1 MKNRNLA
8 NEVVWNKGAK
18 NAAPARLDPIRVIA
32 LASMKTA
39 SAQAESVVKPL
50 KANRK
55 RGAALAIAAALALA
69 LSVTALAGSGV
80 IKSITA
86 KNLVDIHF
94 YTLPTE
100 AEAMES
106 AGFVPVFK
114 TGFKNGYTFSFGWL
128 TEYTASAA
136 GGYVI
141 DKVCSYQFSY
151 EPEGLEMSDETEVV
165 LLQTQLPE
173 HEFRDYVTSG
183 YEEIFT
189 EINGVLLYYFED
201 PVLDKNGNPTG
212 NVCRRLLWDQNGI
225 HFDLGNCGALDREA
239 LLGMARELI
248 EQNG

>member
-1 MKNRNLA
+1 MKNRDLA
-8 NEVVWNKGAK
+8 KELVWNEGTEKT
-18 NAAPARLDPIRVIA
+18 APARLDPIRVTA

-39 SAQAESVVKPL
+39 CARTESVVRPL

-55 RGAALAIAAALALA
+55 RGAALAIAAALVLA
-69 LSVTALAGSGV
+69 LSITALAGSGA

-86 KNLVDIHF
+86 KNLVDNHF

-100 AEAMES
+100 AEAMKS
-106 AGFVPVFK
+106 AGFVPVLK

-128 TEYTASAA
+128 TEYTASAS
-136 GGYVI
+136 GGSVV
-141 DKVCSYQFSY
+141 DQVCTYQFSY
-151 EPEGLEMSDETEVV
+151 KPEGQEMNSETEVV

-201 PVLDKNGNPTG
+201 PVLDKDGNTTG